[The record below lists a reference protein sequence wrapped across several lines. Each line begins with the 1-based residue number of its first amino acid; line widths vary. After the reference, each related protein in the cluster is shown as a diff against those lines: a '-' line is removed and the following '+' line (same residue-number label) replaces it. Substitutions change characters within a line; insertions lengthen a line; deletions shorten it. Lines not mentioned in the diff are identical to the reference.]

1 MLIGTGKFGRITC
14 KNLVDY
20 LNTKNIT
27 LLNRS
32 MYKAEALAQELGL
45 KVAPMEEL
53 PNLLKTAD
61 AVLVATNAKK
71 PIIIR
76 PFRLSVP

>member
-1 MLIGTGKFGRITC
+1 LIGTGKFGRITC

-32 MYKAEALAQELGL
+32 
-45 KVAPMEEL
+45 
-53 PNLLKTAD
+53 N
-61 AVLVATNAKK
+61 
-71 PIIIR
+71 IR
-76 PFRLSVP
+76 LRHWLRNWD